1 MAFNGTSCHVLQ
13 AQVFFSSS
21 AELFCKGG
29 PNEDGVLCQEERC
42 LIFRVSNSYGD
53 ENGRPFPFLYT
64 EKSSDKLKV
73 VSFHALTRK
82 ATSARPI
89 INNLSLMG
97 FLVLF
102 FLIFCLDGIC

>member
-1 MAFNGTSCHVLQ
+1 MSCRVLQ

-64 EKSSDKLKV
+64 EKSSDKLKAI
-73 VSFHALTRK
+73 SFHALMQK
-82 ATSARPI
+82 AASTPPCGS
-89 INNLSLMG
+89 
-97 FLVLF
+97 
-102 FLIFCLDGIC
+102 